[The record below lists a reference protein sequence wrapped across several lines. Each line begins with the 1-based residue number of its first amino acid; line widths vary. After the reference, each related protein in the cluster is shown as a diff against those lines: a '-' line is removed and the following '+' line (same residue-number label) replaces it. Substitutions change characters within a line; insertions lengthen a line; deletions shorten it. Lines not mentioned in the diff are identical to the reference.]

1 MSAAPPPWGSQEGS
15 PLPFEAG
22 LASPGR
28 RARELVR
35 GAIGRLTRPVGSIVR
50 VATAEPAIALTFDD
64 GPHPEDTP
72 AVLELLERHGARGTF
87 FLVGANARRHPQVV
101 ERVLAGGHAVGNHT
115 LDHLSLRRVR
125 GAERRA
131 QIAGAAA
138 AIGPRAAPL
147 LRPPFGELSLGARL
161 DAARCGHEVVVWDV
175 VAEDWRD
182 DPAETLLARMLRRLR
197 RGSIV
202 LLHDT
207 LFAVTAERFRD
218 RRPMREALEALLDR
232 LAGRYR
238 FVTLPELL
246 RLGRP
251 VRWPHLYR
259 MPESY
264 RRQLEGTTGGPPA
277 ERRLP

>member
-1 MSAAPPPWGSQEGS
+1 MSAAPPRERPPDGPPDGP

-22 LASPGR
+22 LGSPGR

-35 GAIGRLTRPVGSIVR
+35 GAVGLLTRPMGSIVR

-72 AVLELLERHGARGTF
+72 AVLDLLESHGARGTF
-87 FLVGANARRHPQVV
+87 FLVGASARHHREVV

-115 LDHLSLRRVR
+115 LDHRSLRRVR

-161 DAARCGHEVVVWDV
+161 DAARCGHQVVVWDV

-182 DPAETLLARMLRRLR
+182 DPAEVLLARMLRRLR

-207 LFAVTAERFRD
+207 LHAATEERFRD
-218 RRPMREALEALLDR
+218 RRPMREALAALLER
-232 LAGRYR
+232 LAGGYR
-238 FVTLPELL
+238 FVTVPELL

-251 VRWPHLYR
+251 LRWPHFYR
-259 MPESY
+259 LPESY
-264 RRQLEGTTGGPPA
+264 RRQLEGT
-277 ERRLP
+277 

>member
-1 MSAAPPPWGSQEGS
+1 MSAAPPRERPPERPPDGP

-22 LASPGR
+22 LGSPGR

-35 GAIGRLTRPVGSIVR
+35 GAVGLLTWPVGSIVR

-72 AVLELLERHGARGTF
+72 AVLDLLERHGARGTF
-87 FLVGANARRHPQVV
+87 FLVGASAQGHREVV
-101 ERVLAGGHAVGNHT
+101 ERVLAGGHAIGNHT
-115 LDHLSLRRVR
+115 LHHRSLRRVR

-138 AIGPRAAPL
+138 SIGPRAAPL

-161 DAARCGHEVVVWDV
+161 DAARCGHQVVVWDV

-182 DPAETLLARMLRRLR
+182 DPAEALLARMLRRLR

-207 LFAVTAERFRD
+207 LHAATEERFRD
-218 RRPMREALEALLDR
+218 RRPMRGALAALLER

-238 FVTLPELL
+238 FVTVPELL

-251 VRWPHLYR
+251 VRWPHFYR
-259 MPESY
+259 LPESY
-264 RRQLEGTTGGPPA
+264 RRQLEGT
-277 ERRLP
+277 